1 MLEGILGTHTSWLK
15 RQHPATR
22 RRGKGKRKRKGR
34 EGEAKGSHSTSE
46 YIVWPCLTR
55 PPCLPL
61 SLLLSLLLLLFLT
74 LPFSLVSFLAF
85 SFSLSFSMLHQ
96 PRHCFTPLLFFLLS
110 FLSGFLF
117 AYLSHFYV
125 ASLGMDTFIFSF
137 WSPGFFLFLSAIVFV
152 TSSTQVNSS
161 RAGVYKYFLTCG

>member
-34 EGEAKGSHSTSE
+34 GSERVTQHFGI
-46 YIVWPCLTR
+46 YCLALSDSA
-55 PPCLPL
+55 PLPSSL

-110 FLSGFLF
+110 FLSWFLF

-137 WSPGFFLFLSAIVFV
+137 WSPGFFSFLSAIVFV